1 MKDQI
6 FKNIPTEEI
15 INEVLKCFGLENIN
29 DKKYFSR
36 IDLKKINTIK
46 EIYNI
51 KLDLEKYYLLCKS
64 KIYLNNLTEKKTITI
79 LRHFIKYKNYKLIL
93 KKKYMNKTKIL
104 IYQLIK
110 KEDINYKPLI
120 LEDNKTIFF

>member
-6 FKNIPTEEI
+6 FKTLPTEEI
-15 INEVLKCFGLENIN
+15 ISEVLKCFGLENIN

-36 IDLKKINTIK
+36 NDLKKIKTIQN
-46 EIYNI
+46 INNI
-51 KLDLEKYYLLCKS
+51 KLDLDKFYLPCKS
-64 KIYLNNLTEKKTITI
+64 KIYLNDLTEKKTITI
-79 LRHFIKYKNYKLIL
+79 LRHFIKYSQYKLISQE
-93 KKKYMNKTKIL
+93 KYMNKTKII

-110 KEDINYKPLI
+110 KDTFDCKPLI

>member
-6 FKNIPTEEI
+6 FKNKPVDEI
-15 INEVLKCFGLENIN
+15 IDLVLKCFGLKNIN

-36 IDLKKINTIK
+36 IDLKKINTINK
-46 EIYNI
+46 INNI
-51 KLDLEKYYLLCKS
+51 KLELNKYYLPCKS

-79 LRHFIKYKNYKLIL
+79 LRHFIKYKNYKLISRE
-93 KKKYMNKTKIL
+93 KYMNKTKII

-110 KEDINYKPLI
+110 NEDINYKPLI
-120 LEDNKTIFF
+120 LEDNKTVFF

>member
-6 FKNIPTEEI
+6 FKNKPVDEI
-15 INEVLKCFGLENIN
+15 IDLVLKCFGLKNIN

-36 IDLKKINTIK
+36 IDLKKINTINK
-46 EIYNI
+46 INNI
-51 KLDLEKYYLLCKS
+51 KLELNKYYLPCKS

-79 LRHFIKYKNYKLIL
+79 LRHFIKYKNYKLISRE
-93 KKKYMNKTKIL
+93 KYMNKSKII

-110 KEDINYKPLI
+110 N
-120 LEDNKTIFF
+120 

>member
-6 FKNIPTEEI
+6 FKNIPDENI
-15 INEVLKCFGLENIN
+15 INIVIKCFGLENID
-29 DKKYFSR
+29 DKKFFSR
-36 IDLKKINTIK
+36 MDLKKINTI
-46 EIYNI
+46 INI
-51 KLDLEKYYLLCKS
+51 NKIKTQLEKYYLPCKS
-64 KIYLNNLTEKKTITI
+64 KIYLYNLTEKKTITI
-79 LRHFIKYKNYKLIL
+79 LRHFIKYKNYKLISQE
-93 KKKYMNKTKIL
+93 KYMNKTKII

>member
-6 FKNIPTEEI
+6 FKNKPVDEI
-15 INEVLKCFGLENIN
+15 IDLVLKCFGLKNIN

-36 IDLKKINTIK
+36 IDLKKINTINK
-46 EIYNI
+46 INNI
-51 KLDLEKYYLLCKS
+51 KLELNKYYLPCKS

-79 LRHFIKYKNYKLIL
+79 LRHFIKYKNYKLISRE
-93 KKKYMNKTKIL
+93 KYMNKSKII

-110 KEDINYKPLI
+110 NEDINYKPLI
-120 LEDNKTIFF
+120 LEDNKTVFF